1 MSENPEI
8 ENEPQFETE
17 TQEFGETQRSSQ
29 AEVNATPSFSK
40 AGSTPAGDSV
50 NNIKMLMSVQ
60 LQVTV
65 ELGKTNLTISDV
77 VDLQKGSVIEL
88 DRVAGEAVDIFV
100 NGSLIA
106 RGDVVVV
113 DDKYGVRITELIPV
127 EERA

>member
-8 ENEPQFETE
+8 QNEAQFETE
-17 TQEFGETQRSSQ
+17 TQEMGDVQIPSQ
-29 AEVNATPSFSK
+29 PEVSASPSFSRAPK
-40 AGSTPAGDSV
+40 SQAGE
-50 NNIKMLMSVQ
+50 NLKNMKMLMSVQ

-65 ELGKTNLTISDV
+65 ELGRTNLTISDV

-127 EERA
+127 EERV